1 MKLPL
6 LMVLVAGLLPVLCA
20 GIAKSGL
27 KGYDNH
33 NPRQWLKSQTGWRAR
48 ADAAQYNSLEAFPF
62 FAAAVLAALVAGVDP
77 GTLGQLAVAFVV
89 LRLAYIACYVAD
101 RASLRSLVW
110 MVGHGVI
117 IAIFILAAR
126 A

>member
-1 MKLPL
+1 MKLSL
-6 LMVLVAGLLPVLCA
+6 LMVLIAGLLPVLCA

-33 NPRQWLKSQTGWRAR
+33 NPRNWLKSQTGWRAR
-48 ADAAQYNSLEAFPF
+48 ADAAQNNSLEAFPF
-62 FAAAVLAALVAGVDP
+62 FAAAVLASLQAGVAPD
-77 GTLGQLAVAFVV
+77 TVAQLAVAFVL
-89 LRLAYIACYVAD
+89 LRLAYIACYLSD

-110 MVGHGVI
+110 MAGHGVI
-117 IAIFILAAR
+117 VALFVLAVR